1 MKLRLDLHVHT
12 TNSRDAHTKPDQVT
26 SLCKA
31 TGLDGMAIT
40 DHNFLSTIT
49 SDDVIII
56 PGIEVSTIDGHL
68 LGLGLS
74 KVIPRG
80 LSADETITRIH
91 AAGGV
96 AIVAHPYDLL
106 RSSITPERLS
116 MSPDAI
122 EVVNSASFLHS
133 ISWRKAEK
141 FAKLH
146 DLPRT
151 GGSDSHIP
159 ETLGRACTVIESDSE
174 ETPSILAAI
183 RNGDVQPDGVPIGL
197 GDRLRKLFR

>member
-12 TNSRDAHTKPDQVT
+12 SNSRDAHTTPGQVA

-31 TGLDGMAIT
+31 AGLDGLAIT

-56 PGIEVSTIDGHL
+56 PGIEVSTSDGHL
-68 LGLGLS
+68 LGLGVS
-74 KVIPRG
+74 RAIPRG
-80 LSADETITRIH
+80 LSADESIAQIH
-91 AAGGV
+91 DAGGV

-116 MSPDAI
+116 LRPDAI
-122 EVVNSASFLHS
+122 EAVNSASFLHS
-133 ISWRKAEK
+133 ISWGKAER

-146 DLPRT
+146 KLPRT

-159 ETLGRACTVIESDSE
+159 ETLGRAYTIIDADSK
-174 ETPSILAAI
+174 ETSTILAAI
-183 RNGDVQPDGVPIGL
+183 RNGNIQPEGVPIGL
-197 GDRLRKLFR
+197 RDRVRKLFR